1 MLGKPG
7 YGLFTEAAV
16 NAVPLLYLRRVDWL
30 EERYLIAWLQRH
42 GRCLEV
48 SSEAIERG
56 ALVAALRALWAQS
69 SRPPLPSNGAQ
80 QVVKIVATMLA
91 DKQNSAT

>member
-42 GRCLEV
+42 GCCLEV